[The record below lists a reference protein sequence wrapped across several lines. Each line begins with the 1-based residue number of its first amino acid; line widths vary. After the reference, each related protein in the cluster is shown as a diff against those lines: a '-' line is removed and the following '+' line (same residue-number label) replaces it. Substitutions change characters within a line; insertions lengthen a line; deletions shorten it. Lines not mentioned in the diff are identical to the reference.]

1 MSPDSESPNCFA
13 DAKGSKRIAQPRRD
27 QHSRDRVH
35 DTRDLIGLLPAAIY
49 TTDADGRITYYNEAA
64 AELWG
69 RRPDLGKSEFC
80 GSWKLYWPDGTPLPH
95 DECPMALALKQRR
108 PIRGMEAVAE
118 RPDGMRVPFIPYP
131 TPVFDASGNL
141 TGAINMLVD
150 ITDRKASEQ
159 KVRTQA
165 RRFELLNQVAK
176 VISNDLD
183 LNRIAQSVI
192 DVATELTCAEVG
204 AFIHR
209 IADAQGG
216 THLLHASSGARHETF
231 EKVATSRSTF
241 PLEATFRGTGAIR
254 CDDVHTDPRCSGNP
268 LPFLPQGPLPV
279 VSYLAVPLVR
289 WGQVRGGL
297 FLGHSRAGVFT
308 EDIEQVI
315 NGIAAHAAIAID
327 NARQHQAAAR
337 LSAIVEDSDDA
348 IVSKNLDGV
357 ILSWNKAAERLFG
370 YATHEVIGTPITIV
384 IPPDR
389 QDEEPG
395 ILERIKRG
403 ERVDHYETVRQRK
416 DGSRVDI
423 SLTVSPVRDAT
434 GRIVGAS
441 KIARDISARKRAEA
455 IMACQKEALEMAA
468 AGAPLAE
475 VLEYLAQA
483 AESHSRQAAMVAI
496 HLLDEGAESFEQ
508 TFAPSLPAGYSR
520 AVDGMK
526 IASGI
531 GPCCAA
537 VSHRTGV
544 SVPDVA
550 ASDEFPAFAALAAPL
565 GIRSSWSLP
574 ILAASGRVLG
584 TTVHYYREVG
594 KVDPHDE
601 ILAELIART
610 AGIIIERKQAEHTLA
625 HSEERF
631 RSLVSVI
638 TDVPWVTDANGAFMA
653 PQSAWSSYT
662 GQVWEDHQGFGWA
675 KALHPDDREDILEK
689 WQKAT
694 ASRTP
699 YESSGRLWHA
709 PSQSYRWFEARA
721 MPLVTADGSVREWV
735 GTCTDVDDR
744 KKAQERQELL
754 AREIQHRTKNLFAV
768 VQAVVGRSFAG
779 KDTVA
784 DAEAAVLS
792 RLTSLA
798 QTHVLLLDKQ
808 WGGIDIA
815 EVVGAEMS
823 PYAGRV
829 RIEGPKL
836 LLHPKAAENFSLA
849 LHELATNAAKYGAL
863 SNATGSVH
871 ITWSVGGL
879 NGQRTFSFCW
889 QEHGGPPVAVPE
901 HKGFGSTVL
910 EYVMGEYFSEP
921 PRIEFAPSGLRYALT
936 APVEAIVSADQPQSS
951 EGGGDGHSST
961 DARWS
966 IDPHHR
972 G

>member
-1 MSPDSESPNCFA
+1 MSSDFESPSSFA
-13 DAKGSKRIAQPRRD
+13 DTRGRKRIAQPLRD
-27 QHSRDRVH
+27 QHSRDAAH
-35 DTRDLIGLLPAAIY
+35 NARDLIGLLPAAIY

-69 RRPDLGKSEFC
+69 CRPHLGKSEFC

-95 DECPMALALKQRR
+95 DECPMALTLKRRR

-118 RPDGMRVPFIPYP
+118 RPDGTRVPFVPYP

-150 ITDRKASEQ
+150 ITERKASEQ

-176 VISNDLD
+176 IISSDLD
-183 LNRIAQSVI
+183 LDRVVQGVI
-192 DVATELTCAEVG
+192 DVATELSGAEFG
-204 AFIHR
+204 ALFHSV
-209 IADAQGG
+209 ADPHSEG
-216 THLLHASSGARHETF
+216 HLLHAVSGASHEAF
-231 EKVATSRSTF
+231 GKVTAPRSTIL
-241 PLEATFRGTGAIR
+241 LEATFRGTGVIR
-254 CDDVHTDPRCSGNP
+254 CDDVHIDARCSKNP
-268 LPFLPQGPLPV
+268 LHFLPQGPLPV

-297 FLGHSRAGVFT
+297 FLGHSRAGAFT
-308 EDIEQVI
+308 EEIEQVI
-315 NGIAAHAAIAID
+315 SGIAAHAAIAID
-327 NARQHQAAAR
+327 NACHYQAAAR

-357 ILSWNKAAERLFG
+357 ILSWNKGAERLFG
-370 YATHEVIGTPITIV
+370 CAAHEVIGTPITIV

-389 QDEEPG
+389 QDEEPR

-403 ERVDHYETVRQRK
+403 ECVDHYETVRQRK

-423 SLTVSPVRDAT
+423 SLTVSPVKDAT

-441 KIARDISARKRAEA
+441 KVARDISARKRAEA
-455 IMACQKEALEMAA
+455 IMACQKEALEMIA

-475 VLEYLAQA
+475 VLEYLARA

-496 HLLDEGAESFEQ
+496 HLLDKGAESFEQ

-520 AVDGMK
+520 TVDGMK

-531 GPCCAA
+531 GLCCAA
-537 VSHRTGV
+537 ASHRTAV

-550 ASDEFPAFAALAAPL
+550 ASDEFPAFAAFAAPL
-565 GIRSSWSLP
+565 GIRSGRSLP

-638 TDVPWVTDANGAFMA
+638 TDVPWVTDAHGAFVA
-653 PQSAWSSYT
+653 PQSAWSNYT

-689 WQKAT
+689 WQEAI
-694 ASRTP
+694 ARRTP

-709 PSQSYRWFEARA
+709 PSRSYRWFEARA

-779 KDTVA
+779 KETVA
-784 DAEAAVLS
+784 KAEAAVMS
-792 RLTSLA
+792 RLSSLA

-829 RIEGPKL
+829 RIDGPKL
-836 LLHPKAAENFSLA
+836 MLHPKAAQNFSLA
-849 LHELATNAAKYGAL
+849 FHELATNAAKYGAL

-871 ITWSVGGL
+871 ITWSVRGL

-889 QEHGGPPVAVPE
+889 QEQGGPPVAMPE
-901 HKGFGSTVL
+901 RKGFGSTVL

-921 PRIEFAPSGLRYALT
+921 PRMEFAPSGLRYALT
-936 APVEAIVSADQPQSS
+936 APVEAILSADQPQSM
-951 EGGGDGHSST
+951 EGGGDDHSST
-961 DARWS
+961 DAR
-966 IDPHHR
+966 
-972 G
+972 